1 MKPSGEDR
9 TALSEINVTP
19 FVDVM
24 LVLLV
29 IFMVT
34 APLLQYGVDVDL
46 PESSRQTIEIPKEQ
60 VVLSIRKDR
69 TIFVDRYKLSLGDL
83 ESKLK
88 GIYAGKK
95 EKEIFLQADKSVPY
109 GFVVRVMAA
118 VKAAG
123 IDRMG
128 LITETPDSR

>member
-1 MKPSGEDR
+1 MKSLGDDR
-9 TALSEINVTP
+9 SAMSEINVTP

-24 LVLLV
+24 LVLLI

-46 PESSRQTIEIPKEQ
+46 PESSRQAIEIPKEQ
-60 VVLSIRKDR
+60 VVLSIKKDR
-69 TIFVDRYKLSLGDL
+69 MIYVDRYKLPLGEL
-83 ESKLK
+83 EKKLK

-109 GFVVRVMAA
+109 GFVVQVMAV

-128 LITETPDSR
+128 LITETPD

>member
-1 MKPSGEDR
+1 MKVSGDDYSSM
-9 TALSEINVTP
+9 SEINVTP

-34 APLLQYGVDVDL
+34 APLLQYGVDVNL
-46 PESSRQTIEIPKEQ
+46 PESTKQPLEVTKEQ
-60 VVLSIRKDR
+60 VILSVQKDQ
-69 TIFVDRYKLSLGDL
+69 TISIDRYRIPLRELDK
-83 ESKLK
+83 KLK
-88 GIYAGKK
+88 GIFAGRK
-95 EKEIFLQADKSVPY
+95 ERAIFLQADRDVPY
-109 GFVVRVMAA
+109 GFVVQVMAA

-128 LITETPDSR
+128 LITETPD

>member
-1 MKPSGEDR
+1 VKISADEHSSM
-9 TALSEINVTP
+9 SEINVTP

-34 APLLQYGVDVDL
+34 APLLQYGVDVNL
-46 PESSRQTIEIPKEQ
+46 PESTRQPLQVSKEQ
-60 VVLSIRKDR
+60 VILSVQKDR
-69 TIFVDRYKLSLGDL
+69 TISIDRYRIPLQEL
-83 ESKLK
+83 EKKLK
-88 GIYAGKK
+88 GIFAGRK
-95 EKEIFLQADKSVPY
+95 EREIFLQADRDVPY
-109 GFVVRVMAA
+109 GFVVQVMAA

-128 LITETPDSR
+128 LITASPD

>member
-1 MKPSGEDR
+1 MKSPGDDR
-9 TALSEINVTP
+9 TTLSEINVTP

-46 PESSRQTIEIPKEQ
+46 PESSQIPMDIPKEQ
-60 VVLSIRKDR
+60 VVLSIQKDR
-69 TIFVDRYKLSLGDL
+69 TISIDRYKVRLPEL
-83 ESKLK
+83 EKKLK
-88 GIYAGKK
+88 AVYEGKK
-95 EKEIFLQADKSVPY
+95 DREIFLQADKSVPY
-109 GFVVRVMAA
+109 GFVVQVMS
-118 VKAAG
+118 KITAAG

-128 LITETPDSR
+128 LITETPD